1 MFDSLFGM
9 GNICL
14 TSAVARKAGASGE
27 PAVEV
32 WGGNPRYTTYPT
44 RDGKKVAICLLEA
57 KVWRRFCEVIGRSDL
72 IFDDERS
79 SDRMSNHVDRSDLY
93 RNALSQYCMALDRD
107 HFGAQLADLD
117 RKSTRLNSSQ

>member
-1 MFDSLFGM
+1 M

-14 TSAVARKAGASGE
+14 TRAVARKAGASGE

-79 SDRMSNHVDRSDLY
+79 SDRLSNHGDRSDLY
-93 RNALSQYCMALDRD
+93 RNALSQYCMAHDRD
-107 HFGAQLADLD
+107 HID
-117 RKSTRLNSSQ
+117 RKSTRLNSSH

>member
-79 SDRMSNHVDRSDLY
+79 SDRLSNRSEEHTSELQSLMRISY
-93 RNALSQYCMALDRD
+93 AVFCLQTQTN
-107 HFGAQLADLD
+107 
-117 RKSTRLNSSQ
+117 